1 MLATE
6 SEQRL
11 SDLVHS
17 SEIDV
22 IPFEKDFARFLL
34 DLLLRCIVMGMER
47 SFFQRKTLSNTLMWQ
62 AKDVLRTQFS
72 RLFTHMIAPG
82 SCLTERLYTLDLLS
96 NEPKIKDILKITV
109 HIGGAVSCAV
119 LTTGLL

>member
-1 MLATE
+1 MTLASE
-6 SEQRL
+6 SEQKL
-11 SDLVHS
+11 SELVNNS
-17 SEIDV
+17 QIEI

-34 DLLLRCIVMGMER
+34 DMLLRCIVMGMER

-72 RLFTHMIAPG
+72 RLFTHMIAPA
-82 SCLTERLYTLDLLS
+82 SSLAERLYTLDLMA

-109 HIGGAVSCAV
+109 HIGGAVS
-119 LTTGLL
+119 TDDY